1 MRNWAA
7 REAAMASQL
16 TEAMAKCEAVEGAR
30 LLLVAELAAARTAVA
45 TSAAR
50 EGASVK
56 ALRAEIA
63 KMAAAAAKAFDAAR
77 MEALSQAAAA
87 VAARADAEA
96 ASAVAI
102 AARDDAATA
111 RAGAAAFATEER
123 ARATECVIC
132 LTNQRNVLFKDCRH
146 IVSCEE
152 CFKTQKK
159 SVTGKYV
166 GCPCAGRTSAQT
178 RISGSSYH
186 KRTGNDREYVARAL
200 KIMFVV
206 I

>member
-102 AARDDAATA
+102 ARDDAATA

-166 GCPCAGRTSAQT
+166 GCPLCRKDVRSDPYIG
-178 RISGSSYH
+178 I
-186 KRTGNDREYVARAL
+186 
-200 KIMFVV
+200 I
-206 I
+206 IP